1 MSANTGLVTRQMK
14 EDFDACMVVML
25 NHPDSQQKGELDS
38 FKKDLRDVSAEYGQ
52 DYAAQ
57 WIAGWRQELEANG
70 PTGHTGME
78 IERRELRV
86 AR

>member
-14 EDFDACMVVML
+14 EDFDACMVVVL
-25 NHPDSQQKGELDS
+25 PAQPEELDS
-38 FKKDLRDVSAEYGQ
+38 FKQDLREVSAEYGQ

-78 IERRELRV
+78 IERRGLRSKP
-86 AR
+86 